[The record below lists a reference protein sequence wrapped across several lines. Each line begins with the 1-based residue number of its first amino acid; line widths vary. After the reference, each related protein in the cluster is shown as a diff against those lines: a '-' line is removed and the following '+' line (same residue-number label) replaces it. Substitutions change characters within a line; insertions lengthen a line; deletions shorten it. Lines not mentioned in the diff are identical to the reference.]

1 MKKRDTTVLVE
12 SNGPT
17 SIFVAGKREEDVFFE
32 RRENTKEEKE
42 RRKIEQQIVANP
54 HTLEE
59 VIAYI
64 KEKYGAEDKGEQAIN
79 YLEYRSCW
87 KESLIMEY
95 RPELLEGLAEFPS
108 LKSRDEKEFQ
118 KFLNRVE
125 LFRKKVEE
133 ISDEEF
139 PMDFHIYEIQIPEVG
154 MLQVAI
160 EKVWEKFGVSYNGKP
175 ELREIVKEIYLYYGV
190 SKQDISEKSERYE
203 ELVRQLSC

>member
-42 RRKIEQQIVANP
+42 RRKIEQQIVANS

-64 KEKYGAEDKGEQAIN
+64 KEKYG
-79 YLEYRSCW
+79 
-87 KESLIMEY
+87 
-95 RPELLEGLAEFPS
+95 AEFPS

>member
-1 MKKRDTTVLVE
+1 
-12 SNGPT
+12 
-17 SIFVAGKREEDVFFE
+17 
-32 RRENTKEEKE
+32 
-42 RRKIEQQIVANP
+42 
-54 HTLEE
+54 
-59 VIAYI
+59 
-64 KEKYGAEDKGEQAIN
+64 
-79 YLEYRSCW
+79 
-87 KESLIMEY
+87 
-95 RPELLEGLAEFPS
+95 LAEFPS

-175 ELREIVKEIYLYYGV
+175 ELREIMKEIYLYYGV

>member
-1 MKKRDTTVLVE
+1 MDQRVFLLRVNVRKMSF
-12 SNGPT
+12 SNE
-17 SIFVAGKREEDVFFE
+17 GKIQ
-32 RRENTKEEKE
+32 K
-42 RRKIEQQIVANP
+42 RRKIEQQIVANS

-64 KEKYGAEDKGEQAIN
+64 KEKYGAEDKGEQAVN
-79 YLEYRSCW
+79 YLGYRSCW

-133 ISDEEF
+133 ILDEEF

>member
-1 MKKRDTTVLVE
+1 M
-12 SNGPT
+12 
-17 SIFVAGKREEDVFFE
+17 
-32 RRENTKEEKE
+32 
-42 RRKIEQQIVANP
+42 ANS

-64 KEKYGAEDKGEQAIN
+64 KEKYGAEDKREQAIN

-160 EKVWEKFGVSYNGKP
+160 EKMWEKFGVSYNGKP